1 MLRFLKVEER
11 LCSPYFR
18 NSDLVVLD
26 SHLHDFI
33 KSFFEI
39 FEDAKLKP
47 KSHYLHDYPQM
58 IKAFGPLVKTLRFE
72 SKHGYFK
79 STFSGSK
86 NRKNICYSLVKR
98 HQMLMY
104 LNYKKPN
111 LLEHCD
117 PQSKFLKE
125 FPLESLETDIQ
136 ETLNNYLIISSDELL
151 SKSKG
156 VLFEGQMYAENDVVV
171 IDFASD
177 EPLLGYIDSIWHYN
191 GDVFLL
197 YCHYSG
203 YEVELLWLFEAIN
216 INALYDY
223 YPLSIN
229 NNKNRFLLPLK
240 HSISEPA

>member
-1 MLRFLKVEER
+1 MWNLLRLLPLMTAHLIPESDECWQTFLKFLQVEER
-11 LCSPYFR
+11 LCSPYFS

-26 SHLHDFI
+26 SQLYDFI
-33 KSFFEI
+33 KSYFEV
-39 FEDAKLKP
+39 FQDAKLKP
-47 KSHYLHDYPQM
+47 KSHYLQHYPQM

-98 HQMLMY
+98 HQMLTY

-117 PQSKFLKE
+117 PQGKFLKE
-125 FPLESLETDIQ
+125 LPLESLETHIQ
-136 ETLNNYLIISSDELL
+136 ETLNNYLSISGDELL

-177 EPLLGYIDSIWHYN
+177 ES
-191 GDVFLL
+191 
-197 YCHYSG
+197 
-203 YEVELLWLFEAIN
+203 LFG
-216 INALYDY
+216 
-223 YPLSIN
+223 
-229 NNKNRFLLPLK
+229 
-240 HSISEPA
+240 